1 MDEKDLDAFSS
12 LPHAQSCRVIDFEKA
27 RIVALKSNP
36 PQYVLVVSG
45 TKPYL
50 NMRVELVPYVYI
62 QQPDYWEIEVVGCLP
77 GIGLP
82 AEAPY
87 TVALPLAG
95 VTGKRGIEVIG
106 STRRERIEVPP
117 RHKDDL
123 SVSTQE
129 AELLS

>member
-1 MDEKDLDAFSS
+1 M
-12 LPHAQSCRVIDFEKA
+12 
-27 RIVALKSNP
+27 
-36 PQYVLVVSG
+36 SG

-50 NMRVELVPYVYI
+50 NMRVELVSYVYV

-95 VTGKRGIEVIG
+95 VTGKRGIEVVG
-106 STRRERIEVPP
+106 ATRRLKIEVPP
-117 RHKDDL
+117 RHEEDAAL
-123 SVSTQE
+123 SPQE